1 MTVEDIYRKIDKK
14 IHLLIQFSLKQ
25 ENLTIHKELKNLWS
39 EFKSETLIPL
49 SVYFETKDTKPFL
62 NALNR
67 INIVSIMNSTIPR
80 IKMDPAEFK
89 KINAIVIP
97 ERTIEKDV
105 WACPWCKC
113 EEATFDSHR
122 TTRLCSGCGSYEM
135 LFCTSTD
142 EIMSKPGYQVL
153 KHSTEWLNN
162 IQGNDSVGLQD
173 VVEEIK
179 MSLLNER
186 IHPKDLTY
194 SMCREYLKRLHKT
207 KYNEKTVLI
216 RSMVTG
222 IPPSKYLESEID
234 IIRSDMEKIFSI
246 LRTSNPSTSRKTR
259 RVYHPYFIYK
269 LTEIH
274 VEPGQRQNDLLS
286 AIHLQAPETL
296 RMNDADWKVICQQ
309 LNYTY
314 KATIRD

>member
-1 MTVEDIYRKIDKK
+1 MTVEDIYKKIDKK
-14 IHLLIQFSLKQ
+14 IHLLLQVSSKLNNTYT
-25 ENLTIHKELKNLWS
+25 EELQNILR
-39 EFKSETLIPL
+39 EFKTETLIPL
-49 SVYFETKDTKPFL
+49 STYFETKDTKPFL
-62 NALNR
+62 NALTRTNISSVLNSLISR
-67 INIVSIMNSTIPR
+67 IP
-80 IKMDPAEFK
+80 MDPADLK
-89 KINAIVIP
+89 KINSITIP
-97 ERTIEKDV
+97 EIVIEKDTWV
-105 WACPWCKC
+105 CQWCKC
-113 EEATFDSHR
+113 EEATFDTHR

-142 EIMSKPGYQVL
+142 EVARKPGYQVL

-162 IQGNDSVGLQD
+162 IQGNDTVGLQD

-179 MSLLNER
+179 ISLMNER
-186 IHPKDLTY
+186 INPKDLTY
-194 SMCREYLKRLHKT
+194 SMCRDCLKRLHKT

-246 LRTSNPSTSRKTR
+246 LNTTITNSKRKTR

-274 VEPGQRQNDLLS
+274 VEPGPRQTDLLS

-296 RMNDADWKVICQQ
+296 RMNDADWKIICQQ